1 MTVKTLDSTGVT
13 MSGASPKP
21 NRATIVAVL
30 LAAALLAWPFVAN
43 ERFVFH
49 IAINVCLAA
58 IAAASLH
65 LIIRTGHVS
74 LCHAAF
80 IGIGAYT
87 SAYVVMQLGL
97 PFIAG
102 LALGTFAAA
111 LLALLIGPVIL
122 RLTGKYFVLITFLFG
137 EIVRMVFVDWQAV
150 TGGANGIT
158 DIPAPAPIF
167 AEPRNFYW
175 LTLLAAALCI
185 GFCGRL
191 LQSELG
197 RTIDSI
203 REDEQLAECSGVPV
217 IRIKVMIFVIA
228 CALAGF
234 VGSLQA
240 HYTHYI
246 SPQAYSPIESL
257 NYVIMNVIGGMNTL
271 VGPLIGALFL
281 VLTPEFLRGYVQVQ
295 QILFGLILII
305 VMAFLP
311 GGIANLRSALRTLLG
326 PKRRDALR

>member
-1 MTVKTLDSTGVT
+1 MPS
-13 MSGASPKP
+13 
-21 NRATIVAVL
+21 RATIVAVL
-30 LAAALLAWPFVAN
+30 LPRRCSPGRSSRTSVSC
-43 ERFVFH
+43 FH

-150 TGGANGIT
+150 TGGANGIYRYSRSGT
-158 DIPAPAPIF
+158 DLRRAAQ
-167 AEPRNFYW
+167 
-175 LTLLAAALCI
+175 LLLAGAARR
-185 GFCGRL
+185 GRCA
-191 LQSELG
+191 SASAAG
-197 RTIDSI
+197 CCNRSSDGTIDSI

-234 VGSLQA
+234 VGVA
-240 HYTHYI
+240 
-246 SPQAYSPIESL
+246 A
-257 NYVIMNVIGGMNTL
+257 
-271 VGPLIGALFL
+271 GALHAL
-281 VLTPEFLRGYVQVQ
+281 HQSAGLQPDRVAELRHHERDRRHAHAGRAAHRRTVS
-295 QILFGLILII
+295 G
-305 VMAFLP
+305 AHA
-311 GGIANLRSALRTLLG
+311 GIPARLCAAPADHLR
-326 PKRRDALR
+326 D

>member
-197 RTIDSI
+197 RTSTASA
-203 REDEQLAECSGVPV
+203 RTSSSPNAPV
-217 IRIKVMIFVIA
+217 SR
-228 CALAGF
+228 
-234 VGSLQA
+234 
-240 HYTHYI
+240 
-246 SPQAYSPIESL
+246 
-257 NYVIMNVIGGMNTL
+257 
-271 VGPLIGALFL
+271 
-281 VLTPEFLRGYVQVQ
+281 
-295 QILFGLILII
+295 
-305 VMAFLP
+305 
-311 GGIANLRSALRTLLG
+311 
-326 PKRRDALR
+326 